1 MADFLRDTSLERIFS
16 IFLPLF
22 SHLMVDQNVSNS
34 RADPEKSERGR
45 EALATKFHR
54 KEGGIPPRPVSI
66 IG

>member
-1 MADFLRDTSLERIFS
+1 
-16 IFLPLF
+16 
-22 SHLMVDQNVSNS
+22 MVDQNVSNS